1 MEKKMALSDVLV
13 SYSLEAQ
20 YREVLKDTL
29 PDGASLKFLPDIAET
44 GRVDAITGARALITW
59 NLAKEFSAEE
69 LRLFNHLG
77 LIQLV
82 TAGADHLPFGTLPE
96 KALVASNPGAY
107 AEPMAEHI
115 LGMALA
121 LAKRLCVN
129 NRKLAEG
136 IFDQNTKNRMLRG
149 LACGVLG
156 FGGIGQT
163 TARLMRA
170 LGLSILAVNSSGKTS
185 EPVDFV
191 GTLDDLD
198 HVLKSSDILLI
209 SIPLSKRTKNLIGAR
224 ELALMK
230 PDAMLINAAR
240 GAIVDETALYRHLSE
255 NPDFQAAVDTWWIE
269 PAMNGEFKVH
279 YPFFELPNFLGS
291 PHNSPVVPD
300 IMRNAVR
307 MAGENVARFLRGDR
321 IHGRIRCEDYIR
333 DGE

>member
-1 MEKKMALSDVLV
+1 MPPTEILV
-13 SYSLEAQ
+13 SYSLEAE

-29 PDGASLKFLPDIAET
+29 PGDSILKFLPDIEESRRASAI
-44 GRVDAITGARALITW
+44 GSARVLISW
-59 NLAKEFSAEE
+59 NFAKEFSAEE
-69 LRLFNHLG
+69 LRLFANLG
-77 LIQLV
+77 FIQLV
-82 TAGADHLPFGTLPE
+82 TAGADHLPFGSLPE
-96 KALVASNPGAY
+96 NALVASNPGAY

-136 IFDQNTKNRMLRG
+136 TFDQKTKNRMLRG

-170 LGLSILAVNSSGKTS
+170 LGLRILAINSSGTTT

-198 HVLKSSDILLI
+198 HVLSTSDILLI
-209 SIPLSKRTKNLIGAR
+209 SIPLMKRTRNLIGAR

-230 PDAMLINAAR
+230 RDAMLINAAR
-240 GAIVDETALYRHLSE
+240 GAIVDEGALYRHLSD
-255 NPDFQAAVDTWWIE
+255 NPDFLAALDTWWVE

-291 PHNSPVVPD
+291 PHNSPIVPD
-300 IMRNAVR
+300 VTRTAVR
-307 MAGENVARFLRGDR
+307 MAGENVARFLKGDR
-321 IHGRIRCEDYIR
+321 IHGRVRCEDYFVA
-333 DGE
+333 GE